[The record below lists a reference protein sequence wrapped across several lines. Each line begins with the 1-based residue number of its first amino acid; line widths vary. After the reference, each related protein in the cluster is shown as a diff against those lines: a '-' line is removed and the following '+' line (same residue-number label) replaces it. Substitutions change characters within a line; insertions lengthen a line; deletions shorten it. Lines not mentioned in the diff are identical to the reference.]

1 MMMSNGDATG
11 SSKTFPLVARTP
23 VMRTLLAD
31 IERVA
36 GTTATVLVR
45 GESGVGKEVVAR
57 AIHVASPRR
66 TQPLVKVN
74 CAALPSELL
83 ESELFGHERGA
94 FTGAYRRK
102 PGKFELAAGGT
113 IFLDEIGDLPLP
125 LQAKLLHVLQ
135 DGEFARVGG
144 SEVLRSTG
152 RLIAATNCDLE
163 VAMRSGRFRTDLYY
177 RLNVVTLRVPP
188 LRERRDEIPILVSL
202 FLARFNTEYGRQVE
216 LGPDALALLQ
226 AHSWPGNV
234 RELENII
241 RRVVVLQNA
250 RLLAD
255 ELGHVEAAADAA
267 AAVEAAP
274 GPPEAD
280 GTPSFERENLRR
292 ITRKAAI
299 DAEREVL
306 MQVLQRVQWN
316 RAEAARLLGLSYKG
330 LLYKLEKCG
339 FQRKRGLGSAP
350 GDNGNAA

>member
-1 MMMSNGDATG
+1 MMSIPETAG
-11 SSKTFPLVARTP
+11 SSKTYPLVARTP
-23 VMRTLLAD
+23 AMRALLAD

-36 GTTATVLVR
+36 GTTATVLLR
-45 GESGVGKEVVAR
+45 GESGVGKEIVAR
-57 AIHVASPRR
+57 AIHQSSPRR
-66 TQPLVKVN
+66 SQPLVKVN
-74 CAALPSELL
+74 CAALPTELL

-113 IFLDEIGDLPLP
+113 IFLDEIGDLSLP

-152 RLIAATNCDLE
+152 RLITATNCDLE
-163 VAMRSGRFRTDLYY
+163 IAMRSGRFRTDLYY
-177 RLNVVTLRVPP
+177 RLNVITLRVPP
-188 LRERRDEIPILVSL
+188 LRERREEIPILAGL
-202 FLARFNTEYGRQVE
+202 FLARFNAEYGREVE
-216 LGPDALALLQ
+216 LGPDAIALLK

-234 RELENII
+234 RELENMI
-241 RRVVVLQNA
+241 RRVVVLQNG

-255 ELGHVEAAADAA
+255 ELALSDP
-267 AAVEAAP
+267 AP
-274 GPPEAD
+274 DPEPAPEQPQAD
-280 GTPSFERENLRR
+280 GTPSLERANLRSAA
-292 ITRKAAI
+292 RKAAL

-306 MQVLQRVQWN
+306 RQVLQRVQWN

-339 FQRKRGLGSAP
+339 FHRKRGAGPPNIANPDDSA
-350 GDNGNAA
+350 A